1 MSNRI
6 YVLKDEDRL
15 DEVCALFATGL
26 GETTRAHWKWRIFT
40 PNGQLPPEAVVIEN
54 EQRRLVGMLSV
65 LPELYGD
72 RAQKCAQLCDWVIHP
87 DFRGQGL
94 LGKLYRYTFERYA
107 GLGFDFMVGFPNVHA
122 YPILQK
128 YSFEEKEPI
137 GSWNTAK
144 KPLAFKRPAEDIDFE
159 GLAYRF
165 TPSCPL
171 SSFPTRPDR
180 IFRTPEYMRWKYD
193 ANPDVS
199 FQWLVVWERAQPIG
213 YFVYTCTQGR
223 LRTAV
228 NVYDW
233 EFEPTAQEA
242 FRKAIGLL
250 GRLGNY
256 VSIWGRYGEKER
268 KLLQGAGMTEGT
280 GRTKYMLKTLSEKG
294 YPDPLTLT
302 RLDTDY

>member
-6 YVLKDEDRL
+6 YVLTDKERL

-54 EQRRLVGMLSV
+54 EQGRLAGMLSV
-65 LPELYGD
+65 LPELYGN
-72 RAQKCAQLCDWVIHP
+72 RAWKCAQLCDWVIHP

-94 LGKLYRYTFERYA
+94 LGKLYRYTYERYA
-107 GLGFDFMVGFPNVHA
+107 ELGFDFMIGFPNDHA

-128 YSFEEKEPI
+128 YSFEKETPI

-144 KPLAFKRPAEDIDFE
+144 RLLTFRRSVEDTDFK
-159 GLAYRF
+159 GLTYRF
-165 TPSCPL
+165 TPACPI
-171 SSFPTRPDR
+171 SSFSPRPDR

-193 ANPDVS
+193 SNPDVS
-199 FQWLVVWERAQPIG
+199 FQWLVVWERTQPIG

-233 EFEPTAQEA
+233 DFEPTAQEA
-242 FRKAIGLL
+242 FCKAIELL
-250 GRLGNY
+250 ERLGNY
-256 VSIWGRYGEKER
+256 VSIWGRYGERER
-268 KLLQGAGMTEGT
+268 KLLQGAGMTEGI
-280 GRTKYMLKTLSEKG
+280 GRTRWMLKALSEKG
-294 YPDPLTLT
+294 YPNPLTLT